1 MSTYEDF
8 FSMSTNFTEKNTE
21 YESIMI
27 LALGKDIT
35 YCLTCPKRVNK
46 VNNHCFNTC
55 KRAKSP
61 Q

>member
-1 MSTYEDF
+1 
-8 FSMSTNFTEKNTE
+8 MSTNFTEKNTE

-46 VNNHCFNTC
+46 VDNHCFNSC